1 MKNIDLLEK
10 VGVKLRSLRQER
22 GLNQE
27 ALAEM
32 LKLSVSAYAKL
43 ERGETDITLSR
54 IEQIASL
61 FGLTALDIITNDKK
75 EDFSFNNNQN
85 NSHIYQGIFEKT
97 PELEHLKK
105 QIELLD
111 MALQRLTNRMNVVE
125 GKIKN

>member
-1 MKNIDLLEK
+1 M
-10 VGVKLRSLRQER
+10 
-22 GLNQE
+22 
-27 ALAEM
+27 
-32 LKLSVSAYAKL
+32 
-43 ERGETDITLSR
+43 
-54 IEQIASL
+54 
-61 FGLTALDIITNDKK
+61 DIITNDKK
-75 EDFSFNNNQN
+75 EDFSINNNQTNSQN